1 MCFSCVSHV
10 FLMCFSC
17 VSHVFLMWASRGQ
30 LWAVTPIPETV
41 DDFLRNFLLR
51 LGLVQT
57 LDCFQREWCGGSAVL
72 VSLRFVPD
80 ALTQQT
86 LLQSELAQR
95 REEAELLQTRVLDLN
110 QTLMR
115 LKHERNF
122 HRERSVSAEVQKG
135 ALCADL
141 AQLKQ
146 HHDSLEPALARL
158 TRGHETALRARTLI
172 AMETQQLQ
180 REEGPERGEEGPERG
195 EEGPERGERRVKSRD
210 VSQWNMDKN
219 KMETR
224 IRNGFMNET
233 GPAHFTLLCSIRAHH
248 QPISNIEIH
257 PIKRLLASSSD
268 DRTWRLWELPTNQEK
283 VGALLL
289 SGEGHSDWLTSCS
302 FSPEGG
308 RLATTSGDTTVRVW
322 DLDRGRCLLSLP
334 GHLSST
340 WGCCFH
346 RSGLSLASGSSD
358 WTVRLWDLPGGRAL
372 ATLRRHGKAVSSV
385 HFPPSGQTDVSCLRT
400 QQQSLV
406 QTGIDSLTQDSL
418 AVVSPFSFS
427 GRVVASCDAGG
438 VVNLWDVRA
447 FRSPLCS
454 AHTAAGANQV
464 SFCPGGS
471 EEVAVAGGDGLVRVL
486 RMSSGH
492 VTELSGHVG
501 QACSVRFDHQGET
514 LLSAGTDGHV
524 RVWSRT
530 TRKGI

>member
-1 MCFSCVSHV
+1 MFSKNHSLDQTVSDPR
-10 FLMCFSC
+10 L
-17 VSHVFLMWASRGQ
+17 RTKGGQ

-57 LDCFQREWCGGSAVL
+57 LDCFQREWYQNQDQNQDQNQGPK
-72 VSLRFVPD
+72 RFVPD

-172 AMETQQLQ
+172 AMET
-180 REEGPERGEEGPERG
+180 EEE
-195 EEGPERGERRVKSRD
+195 VKRD
-210 VSQWNMDKN
+210 
-219 KMETR
+219 
-224 IRNGFMNET
+224 GFMNET

-248 QPISNIEIH
+248 QPISNVEIH

-308 RLATTSGDTTVRVW
+308 RLATTSGDATVRVW

-385 HFPPSGQTDVSCLRT
+385 HFPPHSDHFLLSSGRDGTLLLWDTRAPASHQATHRSAINHCTTDT
-400 QQQSLV
+400 
-406 QTGIDSLTQDSL
+406 T
-418 AVVSPFSFS
+418 